1 MGTTVI
7 DIPDHIEEKVHAAA
21 AINGITANELLGKA
35 AAHIAKDY
43 DAYLQFRERQERG
56 KGREEEG
63 LSLLRK

>member
-7 DIPDHIEEKVHAAA
+7 DIPDYIEEKVHTAA
-21 AINGITANELLGKA
+21 AINGITANGLLGKA